1 MNLARVEYYLS
12 DYLSIIESRKKV
24 GQNIITDNIVQYQE
38 DNENISLHIPD
49 NLYLIGTVN
58 MDDTT
63 FQFSRKVLDRANT
76 IEFSDV
82 DLDNLFFEVNEK
94 VESLNVSNDFLKTTY
109 LKTMDIEEEYRDYA
123 KEVNKT
129 IIEINEILKKSQKQ
143 FAYRVRDEILF
154 YLVENK
160 KANLLHE
167 DIALDY
173 QIMQKIL
180 PVISG
185 SEESVY
191 QVLIDLL
198 NFVCDT
204 NTIDSI
210 EEATNY
216 LKETKVRYENSAN
229 KIIYML
235 KGYQNDGYVS
245 YWY

>member
-1 MNLARVEYYLS
+1 MKIYDKEEGIYEIIPLLKYHSNDKYCLKFANL
-12 DYLSIIESRKKV
+12 
-24 GQNIITDNIVQYQE
+24 
-38 DNENISLHIPD
+38 
-49 NLYLIGTVN
+49 LINKAT
-58 MDDTT
+58 
-63 FQFSRKVLDRANT
+63 
-76 IEFSDV
+76 
-82 DLDNLFFEVNEK
+82 NEK
-94 VESLNVSNDFLKTTY
+94 TITLSKDEIQAALFKEESNEEVESLKLSNDFLKTTY

-123 KEVNKT
+123 KEVNKK

-160 KANLLHE
+160 KAELLDE
-167 DIALDY
+167 NTAFDY

-180 PVISG
+180 PAING
-185 SEESVY
+185 SEQSVY

-198 NFVCDT
+198 NFIFET
-204 NTIDSI
+204 NDIETV
-210 EEATNY
+210 EEAENY
-216 LKETKVRYENSAN
+216 LETTTVKYENSAK